1 MPMGTPATASGL
13 LTAPAA
19 AAAASDN
26 AKALANNEL
35 STGAAALYRHQ
46 MTRTGFV
53 RVASTPMRIRV
64 SSSLIIPGRLR
75 DANEPLCHSFWAP
88 NCCCI
93 QQ

>member
-1 MPMGTPATASGL
+1 MPMSTPATASGL
-13 LTAPAA
+13 QT
-19 AAAASDN
+19 AAASSGN
-26 AKALANNEL
+26 ANTSAKNEH
-35 STGAAALYRHQ
+35 STGAAALYPHQ
-46 MTRTGFV
+46 IRTGFV